1 MRRHLISEAG
11 RTVSEIVI
19 DRGVADD
26 PHAVL
31 QPRADR
37 ANAVVLCQPATR
49 GVAERLAAAFVRTG
63 IAAAVIELPDGE
75 AVKALD
81 ALEPIYRR
89 LNDLSLTRR
98 DTIVGVGGGALTDV
112 AGFVAATYLRGVEA
126 VYVATTLLGAVDA
139 AIGGKTAVNVG
150 GKNLV
155 GVFAHP
161 TRVVIDLDLLD
172 QLPPDLIRQGSAEA
186 LKAGLIGDP
195 ELVSLYVRDGID
207 APLDEVVDRA
217 VGVKAAV
224 VSDDFRERG
233 DRAFLNYGHTVGHA
247 IEVASG
253 ISHGD
258 AVAIGMVAAGTV
270 SRLTVG
276 FTGAGEQRD
285 LIGRLGLPTVA
296 PPVNAARVLEL
307 VNLDKKRDAAG
318 TRMVVL
324 QEIGRPAVL
333 HVDDATV
340 RAALASVDVA

>member
-63 IAAAVIELPDGE
+63 IAATVIELPDGE

-217 VGVKAAV
+217 VGVKTTV

-296 PPVNAARVLEL
+296 PPVDAARVLEL

>member
-1 MRRHLISEAG
+1 MRRHLIFEAG

-26 PHAVL
+26 PRAVL
-31 QPRADR
+31 QPRTDR
-37 ANAVVLCQPATR
+37 ANVVMLCQPATR
-49 GVAERLAAAFVRTG
+49 GVAERLVGAIALTG
-63 IAAAVIELPDGE
+63 IAATVIELRDGE
-75 AVKALD
+75 AAKALD

-89 LNDLSLTRR
+89 LNDLALTRR

-172 QLPPDLIRQGSAEA
+172 RLPPDLIRQGSAEA
-186 LKAGLIGDP
+186 LKAGLVGDP
-195 ELVSLYVRDGID
+195 DLVSLYVRHGID

-224 VSDDFRERG
+224 VNDDFREHG
-233 DRAFLNYGHTVGHA
+233 DRAVLNYGHTIGHA
-247 IEVASG
+247 IEVESG

-270 SRLTVG
+270 SHLTVG
-276 FTGAGEQRD
+276 FTGADEQRD

-296 PPVNAARVLEL
+296 PPVNTARVLEL

-324 QEIGRPAVL
+324 EEIGRPAVL

>member
-26 PHAVL
+26 PQAVL
-31 QPRADR
+31 DPRTDR
-37 ANAVVLCQPATR
+37 ANAVVLCQPTTR
-49 GVAERLAAAFVRTG
+49 GVAERLAAALSRTG
-63 IAAAVIELPDGE
+63 VAATVIELRDGE

-81 ALEPIYRR
+81 ALDPIYRG
-89 LNDLSLTRR
+89 LNDLALTRG

-161 TRVVIDLDLLD
+161 RRVVIDLDLLD
-172 QLPPDLIRQGSAEA
+172 QLPADLIRQGSAEA
-186 LKAGLIGDP
+186 LKAGLVGDP
-195 ELVSLYVRDGID
+195 ELVSLYARHGID
-207 APLDEVVDRA
+207 APLEEVVDRA
-217 VGVKAAV
+217 VGVKATV
-224 VSDDFRERG
+224 VSDDFREHG
-233 DRAFLNYGHTVGHA
+233 KRAFLNYGHTIGHA
-247 IEVASG
+247 IEAESG

-258 AVAIGMVAAGTV
+258 AVAIGMVAAGTA
-270 SRLTVG
+270 SQLTVG
-276 FTGAGEQRD
+276 FTRADEQRE
-285 LIGRLGLPTVA
+285 LIERLGLPTVA
-296 PPVNAARVLEL
+296 PPVDAARVLEL
-307 VNLDKKRDAAG
+307 VNLDKKRDTAG

-324 QEIGRPAVL
+324 EEIGRPAVL
-333 HVDDATV
+333 NVDDATV

>member
-31 QPRADR
+31 QPRVDR

-49 GVAERLAAAFVRTG
+49 GLAERLAAAFVRTG
-63 IAAAVIELPDGE
+63 IAGAVIELLDGE

-217 VGVKAAV
+217 VGVKTTV

-296 PPVNAARVLEL
+296 PPVDAARVLEL

-340 RAALASVDVA
+340 RAALASVAVA